1 MIILFRFLVLFFL
14 SGCLVG
20 CSDKKS
26 SLSVEQL
33 TNLQQAVETALLPL
47 KAAQFLSAPMSDFSN
62 VQSPFVPRV
71 RVNQKFSPIQELSGL
86 EWRWAGEV
94 KENNELLGVFLA
106 SSHRTLYFGKNLLLA
121 DGLWQVA
128 EITQDHIVF
137 ECLNPPTRWS
147 LRYTH
152 CT

>member
-1 MIILFRFLVLFFL
+1 MSRFLALFFL
-14 SGCLVG
+14 CGFLVG
-20 CSDKKS
+20 CSDEKS
-26 SLSVEQL
+26 SFSVEQL
-33 TNLQQAVETALLPL
+33 ANLQQTVETALLPL
-47 KAAQFLSAPMSDFSN
+47 KATRFLSAPISDLSN

-71 RVNQKFSPIQELSGL
+71 RVNQKFSPIQELSGF

-128 EITQDHIVF
+128 EITQDRIVF
-137 ECLNPPTRWS
+137 ECLNPSMRWS
-147 LRYTH
+147 LRYH
-152 CT
+152 Q